1 MNKCKSLIG
10 TLIIV
15 GFIFST
21 ISTGYC
27 EAGYLYSDVSGR
39 LLGNLKVQAVT
50 GANESF
56 QPIDIH
62 NGDTYT
68 GHTKFTDQIPLE
80 AKYKTIKFSQHWV
93 GTPKDVGGQIDVYTG
108 GDIYFQAPLTWKIG
122 SKGASSVSIRYNNV
136 TCSSGAG
143 AWVRWTPY

>member
-1 MNKCKSLIG
+1 MRCKSLIG

-15 GFIFST
+15 GFIFS
-21 ISTGYC
+21 IIGTGYC
-27 EAGYLYSDVSGR
+27 AGAGYVYSDVSGR
-39 LLGNLKVQAVT
+39 LIGNLKVQAVT

-62 NGDTYT
+62 NGDTYS

-80 AKYKTIKFSQHWV
+80 AKYKTIKFEQDWK

-108 GDIYFQAPLTWKIG
+108 GDIYFQAPLTGKLEV
-122 SKGASSVSIRYNNV
+122 KVQVVYQ
-136 TCSSGAG
+136 
-143 AWVRWTPY
+143 